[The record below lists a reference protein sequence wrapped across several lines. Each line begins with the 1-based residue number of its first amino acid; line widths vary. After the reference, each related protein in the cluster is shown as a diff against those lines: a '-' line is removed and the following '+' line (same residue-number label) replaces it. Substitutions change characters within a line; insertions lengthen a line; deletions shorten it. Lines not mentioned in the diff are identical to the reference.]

1 MYGSITRNFCNSW
14 RIPTNIII
22 LILDTNERIFEEQIE
37 LFSFFFG
44 TDTLTDSQRW
54 DFVEEYFTGTTVEEL
69 KKKYGGSRPV

>member
-1 MYGSITRNFCNSW
+1 MADSDEYHN
-14 RIPTNIII
+14 